1 MTDKT
6 RRWVRIGLVYL
17 SLSFLAVGLWATIDP
32 RGFYDDFP
40 GGGRHWV
47 AGDGPYNAHLVS
59 DTGVGFLAVGVVLLL
74 AAIWMQGRLIL
85 AASVAAMVHAGL
97 HLLFHL
103 RHPNDA
109 LESADTWLSNGGL
122 ASGLLIA
129 LALFV
134 VAIRSPEEATAETGS
149 EPVDAFTPTATK
161 TTAKGRR

>member
-17 SLSFLAVGLWATIDP
+17 ALSFLGVGLWATIDQ

-47 AGDGPYNAHLVS
+47 AGDGPYNAHLVG
-59 DTGVGFLAVGVVLLL
+59 DTGVGFLAVGIVLLL
-74 AAIWMQGRLIL
+74 AVIWTQRRLIL
-85 AASVAAMVHAGL
+85 AVAAMVHAGP

-109 LESADTWLSNGGL
+109 LESTDTWLSNGGL
-122 ASGLLIA
+122 ALGLLVA

-134 VAIRSPEEATAETGS
+134 VAIRSPEEATAGTGGK
-149 EPVDAFTPTATK
+149 PVDAFARTATRPNRER
-161 TTAKGRR
+161 T

>member
-17 SLSFLAVGLWATIDP
+17 TLSFLGVGLWATIDP

-47 AGDGPYNAHLVS
+47 AGDGPYNAHLVG

-74 AAIWMQGRLIL
+74 AAWMQGRLIL
-85 AASVAAMVHAGL
+85 AASVAAMVHAGP

-109 LESADTWLSNGGL
+109 LESTDAWLSNGGL
-122 ASGLLIA
+122 ALGLLVA
-129 LALFV
+129 LTLFV
-134 VAIRSPEEATAETGS
+134 VAIRSPEEATAETGGIRS
-149 EPVDAFTPTATK
+149 TPSHARTATRPNRER
-161 TTAKGRR
+161 T